1 LNKMK
6 DKITDLLKYT
16 FHYNREIIVLLK
28 NNLSQLDEKVIQL
41 IDHTINAHQIW
52 NSRILK
58 EQSFGVW
65 QKNEVEN
72 WEMINERNFEN
83 SIRILNNFDLEER
96 VIYQNSKG
104 DQFENTVFEM
114 IFHVINHST
123 YHRGQINSLLKKS
136 GIEPLLT
143 DYIFYKR

>member
-1 LNKMK
+1 MK

-16 FHYNREIIVLLK
+16 FHYNREIIVLLR

-52 NSRILK
+52 NSRVLK

>member
-1 LNKMK
+1 MK

-28 NNLSQLDEKVIQL
+28 NNLSQLDEKAIQL

-52 NSRILK
+52 NSRVLK

-123 YHRGQINSLLKKS
+123 YHRGQINLLLKKS
-136 GIEPLLT
+136 GIEPLFT

>member
-1 LNKMK
+1 MK

-28 NNLSQLDEKVIQL
+28 NNLSQLDEKAIQL

-52 NSRILK
+52 NSRVLK

-136 GIEPLLT
+136 GIEPLFT

>member
-1 LNKMK
+1 MK